1 MEQESLPRE
10 GISEL
15 DTGSEWE
22 YALWQSANRENSLF
36 GFRIS
41 DFPHRFVWKALECS
55 TWLHTAESSNAHVE
69 IHRRA
74 VHTTEFDH

>member
-1 MEQESLPRE
+1 MEQERLPRE

-36 GFRIS
+36 GFRI
-41 DFPHRFVWKALECS
+41 F
-55 TWLHTAESSNAHVE
+55 HTDSCGKRWNAVLDCTLLKVRMHM
-69 IHRRA
+69 
-74 VHTTEFDH
+74 